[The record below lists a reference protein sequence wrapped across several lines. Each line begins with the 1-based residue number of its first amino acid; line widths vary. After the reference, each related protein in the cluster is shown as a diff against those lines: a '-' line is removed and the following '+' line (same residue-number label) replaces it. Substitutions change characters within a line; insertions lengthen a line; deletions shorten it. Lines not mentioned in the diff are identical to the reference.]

1 MIRHGFRVLV
11 LLSSLAAVALYLAA
25 ALPTARG
32 AGPGDAV
39 ETAVLAQA
47 NRMLDGAPVYV
58 DAAEPPAVV
67 PMPGFAWIASRLVGV
82 DDARLWLLRQLALV
96 ATLFTAVL
104 VLAAV
109 RIETGGWTLP
119 LAAAGL
125 SLAGPALFGAAP
137 GAARP
142 EAIALLLVLL
152 GFATL
157 RLTSG
162 VIGAIAAALLVSGAF
177 FVHAPA
183 LWFVLAAWLSLACE
197 DRRRCTAFT
206 VVALVALGG
215 GTLLLS
221 RMLGPWFTFA
231 AWEAPLRALG
241 TGGDTALRFAADHV
255 LGRLAPFA
263 LVALLSFALST
274 QPWHERRGVWM
285 WLGLAGIAASLGA
298 PSHDAAEVSL
308 TASILAVILLGA
320 VALKLVV
327 GQLADASSDADPAG
341 ETVLFAGILLQFFVL
356 VALAPQPPWLPV
368 ALAAVGG
375 Q

>member
-25 ALPTARG
+25 ALPAARG

-39 ETAVLAQA
+39 EIAVLAQA
-47 NRMLDGAPVYV
+47 NRLLDGAPAYV
-58 DAAEPPAVV
+58 DPSGPSTVV

-104 VLAAV
+104 VVAAV

-125 SLAGPALFGAAP
+125 SLAGPALFGSAP
-137 GAARP
+137 GMARP
-142 EAIALLLVLL
+142 EAIALLFVLL
-152 GFATL
+152 AFATL
-157 RLTSG
+157 RLTVG
-162 VIGAIAAALLVSGAF
+162 VLGALAAALLLSAAF

-206 VVALVALGG
+206 VVALVGIGG
-215 GTLLLS
+215 GTLVLS
-221 RMLGPWFTFA
+221 RLLGPWFTFA
-231 AWEAPLRALG
+231 AWEAPLHALG
-241 TGGDTALRFAADHV
+241 TGGDTALRFAAEHV
-255 LGRLAPFA
+255 LGRLAPCA
-263 LVALLSFALST
+263 LVAVLSFALSN

-285 WLGLAGIAASLGA
+285 WLALASVAASLGA

-308 TASILAVILLGA
+308 TASIVAVVLLGA
-320 VALKLVV
+320 VALRLVV
-327 GQLADASSDADPAG
+327 DQLAEAPGGADHAG
-341 ETVLFAGILLQFFVL
+341 ESIVFAGILLQFFVL
-356 VALAPQPPWLPV
+356 VALAQQPPWLPV
-368 ALAAVGG
+368 ALASVGG
-375 Q
+375 G